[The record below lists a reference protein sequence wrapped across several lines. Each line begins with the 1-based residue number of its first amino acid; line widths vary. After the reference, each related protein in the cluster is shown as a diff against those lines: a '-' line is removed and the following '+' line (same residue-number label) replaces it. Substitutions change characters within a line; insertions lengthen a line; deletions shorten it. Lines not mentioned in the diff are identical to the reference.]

1 MDAAAARGRW
11 DRWESFHEIRTL
23 PPRYQRLMFLS
34 LVHDSNP
41 NVRSDA
47 LDELLNV
54 CRPTDWRAFYSATF
68 DAHWNVRVSGVG
80 GLEDFPTRTVRKRV
94 LELLLHDPE
103 PIVRGWA
110 AGSLCHM
117 LNRDEN
123 IAILKERLE
132 KEKSNYVIVFILLE
146 LDKLGIG
153 EEYRL
158 RVLTHVDDEGYAGSN
173 ARDARDRWIKEGSL
187 PRPESA

>member
-1 MDAAAARGRW
+1 MDAANARSSG
-11 DRWESFHEIRTL
+11 DRWESFHEIRAL

-34 LVHDSNP
+34 LVHDSDP
-41 NVRSDA
+41 FVRSDA
-47 LDELLNV
+47 LDELLHV

-68 DAHWNVRVSGVG
+68 DAHWIVRVSGVG

-94 LELLLHDPE
+94 LELFLHDPE

-117 LNRDEN
+117 PNREEN

-132 KEKSNYVIVFILLE
+132 KEKSNYVIVFISLE
-146 LDKLGIG
+146 LDQLGMG

-158 RVLTHVDDEGYAGSN
+158 RALTYVDDDGDAGGLI
-173 ARDARDRWIKEGSL
+173 RDRRDRWIKEGSL